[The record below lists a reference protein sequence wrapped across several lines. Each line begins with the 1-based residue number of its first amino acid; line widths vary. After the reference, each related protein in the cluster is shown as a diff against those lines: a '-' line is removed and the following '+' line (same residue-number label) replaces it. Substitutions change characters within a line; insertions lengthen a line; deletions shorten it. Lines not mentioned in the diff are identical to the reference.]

1 MPMEQTI
8 DALLEAPYRI
18 IDILPERV
26 NANSPGNYF
35 AVERYY
41 RTEPQRS
48 AVAQKKINLVLKLN
62 CYLGISLD
70 EETEMNPAP
79 ERIAE
84 AIRTRYVCIRTRDSL
99 IVSDPDDTYLTVY
112 NPDEALLLLLRTL
125 AASEG
130 LYLWRRTE

>member
-1 MPMEQTI
+1 MEQTI

-62 CYLGISLD
+62 K
-70 EETEMNPAP
+70 A
-79 ERIAE
+79 
-84 AIRTRYVCIRTRDSL
+84 VC
-99 IVSDPDDTYLTVY
+99 V
-112 NPDEALLLLLRTL
+112 
-125 AASEG
+125 
-130 LYLWRRTE
+130 

>member
-1 MPMEQTI
+1 MEQTI

-62 CYLGISLD
+62 CYTAVSLED
-70 EETEMNPAP
+70 EDAVNPPPSAIARAMR
-79 ERIAE
+79 ERH
-84 AIRTRYVCIRTRDSL
+84 TCIRVGDAL
-99 IVSDPDDTYLTVY
+99 IVSEPDDTCLTLY
-112 NPDEALLLLLRTL
+112 NAPDRLLAL
-125 AASEG
+125 AAQLAAAEG
-130 LYLWRRTE
+130 MFLWQPKQD